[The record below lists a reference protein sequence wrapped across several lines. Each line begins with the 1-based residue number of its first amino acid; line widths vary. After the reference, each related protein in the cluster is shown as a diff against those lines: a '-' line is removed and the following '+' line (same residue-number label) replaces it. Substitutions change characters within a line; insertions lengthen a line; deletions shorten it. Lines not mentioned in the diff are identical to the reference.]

1 MDSGFTFLEGEGEG
15 REGAGVDESLRL
27 ERRLGFDEVGY
38 GIGREELFIRSCYGN
53 NRSILGGVIKSG
65 GVIKQICGGRL

>member
-27 ERRLGFDEVGY
+27 ERRLGSGWVGY

-53 NRSILGGVIKSG
+53 NRSILGVG
-65 GVIKQICGGRL
+65 L